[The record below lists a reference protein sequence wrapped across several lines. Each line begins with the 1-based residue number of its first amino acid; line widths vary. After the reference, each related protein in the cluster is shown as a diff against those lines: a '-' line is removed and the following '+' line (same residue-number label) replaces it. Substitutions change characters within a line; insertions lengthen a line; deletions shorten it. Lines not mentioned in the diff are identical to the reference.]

1 MRSVLVKVTCR
12 AAVQETGFNLM
23 NNSPGEPAC
32 LIYLGRW
39 CFSVAA
45 CWFCGMRT
53 VSTREKLALCMGFS
67 GREVI
72 TLGTFP
78 SIASPCIHGFV
89 VRFELKKCILREL
102 GTPGRRI
109 VKSNVSEARMSVFTG
124 LRLSA
129 RIVSPLSSFAGASNP
144 LIESMTGAVN
154 QFAGAQADW
163 AAALSDQIVCGA
175 TV

>member
-1 MRSVLVKVTCR
+1 MVPDFAIFSRELAANAGCVLVRMSPAQQMRSVLAKDKCR
-12 AAVQETGFNLM
+12 AAVQETDFNLM
-23 NNSPGEPAC
+23 SNSPGEPAY
-32 LIYLGRW
+32 LIYFERW

-89 VRFELKKCILREL
+89 VRFELKNAF
-102 GTPGRRI
+102 G
-109 VKSNVSEARMSVFTG
+109 VS
-124 LRLSA
+124 
-129 RIVSPLSSFAGASNP
+129 
-144 LIESMTGAVN
+144 
-154 QFAGAQADW
+154 
-163 AAALSDQIVCGA
+163 
-175 TV
+175 